1 MVKVHD
7 DQKNCLLLLAMIL
20 VQGCSKPGGQ
30 GVGRPR
36 PPMDEGEPFPAKE
49 KGIPTQ

>member
-1 MVKVHD
+1 MTPKIY
-7 DQKNCLLLLAMIL
+7 LLLLVIVL

-36 PPMDEGEPFPAKE
+36 PPMDEDEPLPAKE
-49 KGIPTQ
+49 KVIPTK

>member
-1 MVKVHD
+1 MT
-7 DQKNCLLLLAMIL
+7 QKIYLLLLVIVL

-36 PPMDEGEPFPAKE
+36 PPMDEDEPLPAKE
-49 KGIPTQ
+49 KVIPTK